1 VKTLAKEHGLLSASF
16 SGSSWSVQEN
26 GTYGN
31 WRLLGNITF
40 ISSTYFDLA
49 GMSMEEKTLFFQ
61 GAAVQS
67 LAPPKSTNGVPGD
80 SAFILD
86 LMSTSPLTDDQISNY
101 AAFGNFAQPTSTLE
115 FSETVYARIQIF
127 AITQDQGPLAYM
139 VITSDNQTGSME
151 PTASD
156 RIYSYRLVAPG
167 RIQATGLIVY
177 PARHIL
183 SAEAREE
190 PDFQYIMRLKRD
202 YDLQQEPDVD

>member
-40 ISSTYFDLA
+40 VSSTYFDLA

-86 LMSTSPLTDDQISNY
+86 DSAFILDLMSTSPLTDVQISNY
-101 AAFGNFAQPTSTLE
+101 AAFGNFAQPSSTLE

-139 VITSDNQTGSME
+139 VITSDNQTGS
-151 PTASD
+151 
-156 RIYSYRLVAPG
+156 YY
-167 RIQATGLIVY
+167 
-177 PARHIL
+177 
-183 SAEAREE
+183 
-190 PDFQYIMRLKRD
+190 K
-202 YDLQQEPDVD
+202 

>member
-1 VKTLAKEHGLLSASF
+1 MKTLVKEHGLLSGAF
-16 SGSSWSVQEN
+16 AGSDWSVQEN
-26 GTYGN
+26 ASYGN
-31 WRLLGNITF
+31 WRILGTTTF
-40 ISSTYFDLA
+40 VSSTYFDLA

-67 LAPPKSTNGVPGD
+67 LAPPKATNGVPGD

-86 LMSTSPLTDDQISNY
+86 LMSTSPLTDVQLSNY
-101 AAFGNFAQPTSTLE
+101 ASFGNFAQPSSTLE

-127 AITQDQGPLAYM
+127 AITQDQGPLTYM

-156 RIYSYRLVAPG
+156 RIYSYRLVVPG
-167 RIQATGLIVY
+167 RVQATGLVIY